1 MNTIIYKGDWIINE
15 SEVKYDNPWI
25 KLIHHKV
32 ITPGGSSGIY
42 GEVHFKNLAIG
53 ILPIDEKD
61 IHGE

>member
-42 GEVHFKNLAIG
+42 GEVHLKFSNRYTSY
-53 ILPIDEKD
+53 
-61 IHGE
+61 